1 LHLLHIC
8 FRPDDELAET
18 EVLSLKAIAKAQRK
32 NAQKSKQINVLPSLF
47 LENAT
52 ENGSNCKDF
61 ESKIANVLL
70 LSQQKDIQI
79 LELSS
84 NLTKL
89 QQNFETSSSHCQLI
103 TFELNNQKVNN
114 QINS

>member
-8 FRPDDELAET
+8 FRSDDELAET

-32 NAQKSKQINVLPSLF
+32 NVQKSKQINGLPSPF
-47 LENAT
+47 FKNASEN
-52 ENGSNCKDF
+52 NSNCKDF
-61 ESKIANVLL
+61 ESKIANVLSS
-70 LSQQKDIQI
+70 SQQKDVQI

-89 QQNFETSSSHCQLI
+89 QQNFETS
-103 TFELNNQKVNN
+103 
-114 QINS
+114 